1 MTAQITVST
10 ADGRSFSRPVDR
22 DEFAVGRDSRNHLVL
37 GDRQVSKFHCQLVK
51 LDGGYAA
58 KDLNSSN
65 GTLINGIRV
74 DGEVAI
80 STGDRIR
87 VGPYELVFAEGDE
100 GLPGYLR
107 PKGSSPVPEAFD
119 PGAPSPADADVSDLL
134 DPVSPAPEQ
143 GGNPPAG
150 QFARSMPM
158 TDPLAG
164 RAPGASAADAARA
177 AESGMTAREGHA
189 YLEIVDGDGKGHMIT
204 VGSRGVT
211 IGAGSRN
218 NLVLDDPFV
227 SRQHARVD
235 LDGGRYVVKDTGS
248 TNGIRV
254 DGQDVAQA
262 EMANGTRLQIGGVL
276 MLFRRPGEGPPAPLA
291 AQASVV
297 PPLPPSGHPTQALTP
312 GPPSRSGRTAATM
325 REMSALPPNMQASAT
340 LGPATAPPNRAAP
353 APVAAATPAKRGVV
367 ALGGLQFRT
376 WQLAILGAFGAVIV
390 IALLFQAAGYMFNF
404 GAGNTHRDMEP
415 VYQAGVSSYE
425 TQDWDTAEGYLTQLI
440 DIDPRHAE
448 AQAYLQNIAQERDNL
463 SRLGDVQEFVKLYTQ
478 SSAHLDFARAF
489 EAYKS
494 IPATS
499 CYFLSAKA
507 LVEPMIPLVARRM
520 VDEAVVA
527 LENDRVDDA
536 LDLLDGAEAY
546 DPTVSG
552 PDELRSIAEV
562 KPRKRKKRIEEYK
575 ENLGRELD
583 TAGIAETIEVEDSTA
598 GQEKERDR
606 DRDRERERERDRSSR
621 DERRNSSSA
630 EKVAE
635 QAISAYTAGDVE
647 QARSTLERAIDTA
660 SDPGQKLE
668 LQDVLGRVDRVERAF
683 AAGNKAMDRGE
694 LDAALDRFESAYKNI
709 TRMDGSNTRRDEI
722 RQGLAEC
729 RYRRGRGAFDNGK
742 YAKANFEWSSGR
754 KAWSSH
760 KGVSAGRKELEEVAK
775 GIYLEG
781 YQTERGGSVES
792 ARESYEQVLAI
803 APRGDGFTYY
813 DKAAARL
820 AEL

>member
-10 ADGRSFSRPVDR
+10 ADGRSFSRPVDW

-37 GDRQVSKFHCQLVK
+37 GDRQVSKFHCQIIK
-51 LDGGYAA
+51 QDGGFAA

-74 DGEVAI
+74 DGEVVI

-107 PKGSSPVPEAFD
+107 PKGSSPVPETFD
-119 PGAPSPADADVSDLL
+119 PGAPSPVDADVSDLL
-134 DPVSPAPEQ
+134 DPVESAPDP
-143 GGNPPAG
+143 PPAAPPG

-164 RAPGASAADAARA
+164 QAPGGASSADVARA
-177 AESGMTAREGHA
+177 TESGMTAREGHA

-254 DGQDVAQA
+254 DSQDVAQA
-262 EMANGTRLQIGGVL
+262 ELVNGTRLQIGGVL
-276 MLFRRPGEGPPAPLA
+276 MLFRRPGEAPPSSLA
-291 AQASVV
+291 AQMSAAA
-297 PPLPPSGHPTQALTP
+297 PLPPSGHPTQALTP

-325 REMSALPPNMQASAT
+325 REVSALPPSIQSSAT
-340 LGPATAPPNRAAP
+340 LGPQTAPPRQ
-353 APVAAATPAKRGVV
+353 APVAQTAATPAKKGVV
-367 ALGGLQFRT
+367 AVGGLQFRT
-376 WQLAILGAFGAVIV
+376 WQLAILGFVGVVIV
-390 IALLFQAAGYMFNF
+390 LALLFQAAGYMFNF
-404 GAGNTHRDMEP
+404 GAGNTRRDMEP
-415 VYQAGVSSYE
+415 VYQAGVTSYGD
-425 TQDWDTAEGYLTQLI
+425 QDWDTAEGYLVQLI
-440 DIDPRHAE
+440 DIDPRYTE

-478 SSAHLDFARAF
+478 SSVHLDFSRAF

-499 CYFLSAKA
+499 CYFIQAKT

-527 LENDRVDDA
+527 LENDNVEGA
-536 LDLLDGAEAY
+536 LSLLDGAEAY

-552 PDELRSIAEV
+552 PNELRSIAEA
-562 KPRKRKKRIEEYK
+562 KPRKRKKLIEQYK
-575 ENLGRELD
+575 EDLGRELD
-583 TAGIAETIEVEDSTA
+583 TAGIQETVEAEDSTA
-598 GQEKERDR
+598 AQETDRDR
-606 DRDRERERERDRSSR
+606 DRDRGRDRDRDRSSR
-621 DERRNSSSA
+621 DERRSSSSA

-668 LQDVLGRVDRVERAF
+668 LQDVLGRIDRVERAF

-694 LDAALDRFESAYKNI
+694 LDAALDRFESSYKNV
-709 TRMDGSNTRRDEI
+709 TRMEGSNNRRDAI

-729 RYRRGRGAFDNGK
+729 RYRRGREAFDNGK
-742 YAKANFEWSSGR
+742 YAKANFEWRSGR

-760 KGVSAGRKELEEVAK
+760 KGISAGRKELEEIAK

-781 YQTERGGSVES
+781 YQTERGGGVAA
-792 ARESYEQVLAI
+792 ARESYEQVMAI
-803 APRGDGFTYY
+803 APRGDGFAYY
-813 DKAAARL
+813 DKAASRL